1 MLDVLWVEY
10 ARKPSE
16 FPEHLSIGPGTN
28 PIAITRVGKLSLALQ
43 CLAQEKYDVF
53 VLDLDLLDTHGA
65 ETINQLQTAMGR
77 LPIIILARLGH
88 EDVAL
93 QAMQH
98 GAQDYI
104 VKHELTDDLLV
115 SAIQKAVVRKQAERN
130 FTYIAQTDFLTDVAN
145 RALFVDRYKLAV
157 ARSKRRG
164 QTVAVMHLGLDHFTE
179 VNDMFGREGGDCALR
194 TAALRLKSSVR
205 EVDTVARLRGDEFL
219 ILLEALANPSDY
231 TIVCERIQCNLSF
244 PIPVGDQ
251 KTTLTVSI
259 GITLVPAEGRSI
271 EEVLQETETA
281 MVKCKQQGGNAY
293 RLYTPDEDPCG
304 PPAIETEATSPEDSQ
319 ESSAGCSVQ
328 AEDSVS
334 PPDR

>member
-1 MLDVLWVEY
+1 MLNVLWVEY
-10 ARKPSE
+10 ARTPSE
-16 FPEHLSIGPGTN
+16 CSENLSIGPGIN

-43 CLAQEKYDVF
+43 CLAQEKYDAF

-65 ETINQLQTAMGR
+65 EIINQLHTAMGR
-77 LPIIILARLGH
+77 LPIVLLTRLGY

-104 VKHELTDDLLV
+104 LKHDLTDDLLV
-115 SAIQKAVVRKQAERN
+115 SAIQKSVARKQAERS
-130 FTYIAQTDFLTDVAN
+130 FTYIAQTDGLTDVAN
-145 RALFVDRYKLAV
+145 RALFVEVFKRAV
-157 ARSKRRG
+157 AWSKRSG
-164 QTVAVMHLGLDHFTE
+164 QAAAVMQVGLDHFRE
-179 VNDMFGREGGDCALR
+179 VNDTFGREGGDGVLR
-194 TAALRLKSSVR
+194 TAALRLKDDVR
-205 EVDTVARLRGDEFL
+205 EVDTVARLQSDEFL
-219 ILLEALANPSDY
+219 ILLEGLVNPSDY
-231 TIVCERIQCNLSF
+231 SIVCERTLRNLSK

-251 KTTLTVSI
+251 GTTLTASI
-259 GITLVPAEGRSI
+259 GVTLVPTEGRSI
-271 EEVLQETETA
+271 EDVLQETETA
-281 MVKCKQQGGNAY
+281 MTKCKEQGGNVY

-304 PPAIETEATSPEDSQ
+304 PPVTETEATSPEDSQ

>member
-1 MLDVLWVEY
+1 MLNVLWVES

-16 FPEHLSIGPGTN
+16 FPENLSIGPGTN

-43 CLAQEKYDVF
+43 CLAQEKYDAF
-53 VLDLDLLDTHGA
+53 VLDLDLLDTHGS
-65 ETINQLQTAMGR
+65 ETINSLQTAMGR
-77 LPIIILARLGH
+77 LPIVILARLGY

-104 VKHELTDDLLV
+104 LKHDLTDALLV
-115 SAIQKAVVRKQAERN
+115 SAIQKSVARKQAERN
-130 FTYIAQTDFLTDVAN
+130 FTYIAQTDCLTDVAN
-145 RALFVDRYKLAV
+145 RALFVDRFQLAV

-164 QTVAVMHLGLDHFTE
+164 QTVAVMHIGLDRFTE
-179 VNDMFGREGGDCALR
+179 VNDTFGREGGDDALR
-194 TAALRLKSSVR
+194 TAALRLKTSVR
-205 EVDTVARLRGDEFL
+205 EVDTVARLQGDEFL

-231 TIVCERIQCNLSF
+231 SIVCERILDNLSK

-251 KTTLTVSI
+251 GTTLTASI
-259 GITLVPAEGRSI
+259 GVTLIPAEGRSI
-271 EEVLQETETA
+271 EDVLRETETA
-281 MVKCKQQGGNAY
+281 MATCKEQGGNAY

-304 PPAIETEATSPEDSQ
+304 PPATETEATSPEDSQ
-319 ESSAGCSVQ
+319 ESSDGCSVQ